1 MRAFRHTA
9 LALILI
15 GGATWGVSAHA
26 TNVPSGPGL
35 SLKVTGINSNAV
47 SVPLSRLDLLG
58 GVEAGQLTVA
68 DAAGQSFAAYCV
80 ELSQVTSSK
89 LQSYS
94 VGSFSGT
101 QASQLQGLFSATS
114 LYSGAAAIDTSL
126 EYAAFQVAVW
136 EITQESSA
144 KRSVSLFN
152 GGLYVAGTGS
162 SALSV
167 ATKANGYL
175 LDALAY
181 KGPALFSLD
190 KLSNS
195 RYQDLVRATA
205 VPELSRPAMM
215 ALGLGLMA
223 LVLRRRQAR

>member
-1 MRAFRHTA
+1 
-9 LALILI
+9 
-15 GGATWGVSAHA
+15 
-26 TNVPSGPGL
+26 
-35 SLKVTGINSNAV
+35 
-47 SVPLSRLDLLG
+47 
-58 GVEAGQLTVA
+58 
-68 DAAGQSFAAYCV
+68 
-80 ELSQVTSSK
+80 
-89 LQSYS
+89 

-205 VPELSRPAMM
+205 LTGAVPELSRPAMM